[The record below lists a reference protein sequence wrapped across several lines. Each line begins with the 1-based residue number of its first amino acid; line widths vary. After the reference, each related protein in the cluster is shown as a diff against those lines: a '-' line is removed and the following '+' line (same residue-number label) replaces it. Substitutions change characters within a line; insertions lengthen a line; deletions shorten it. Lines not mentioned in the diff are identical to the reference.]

1 MLLLVAFPFND
12 SKMVISENR
21 KAIIW
26 SGIEK
31 IGTYVVNFAIQII
44 LARLLCPDDYAV
56 VAMLAIFFSISQ
68 AFIDS
73 GFATTLIQRQDCT
86 QADYSSVFFFNILI
100 GCVVYL
106 MFFFGAPFI
115 ESFYAF
121 DGLSTVTRVYSLN
134 LLINSFALVHRVI
147 LTKKLQFK
155 KIAVITFVSSI
166 VSAIPAIIMAYLG
179 LGYWALVAQSLI
191 SAIMMSILIMNQ
203 SAWCPSFIFSKT
215 SLAKLAPFGLKMLV
229 VYLFHAVY
237 NNIYSL
243 LIGKRFTSRELGYYD
258 RGKTL
263 SSMGPIGF
271 SDFYTRAL
279 YPIQAKMQEDSKALE
294 MSYNKSFSVMCFA
307 IVPITA
313 FMFFFSEETIYSLFG
328 SQWVECAF
336 ILRILCIGYMFYPLQ
351 ALNMNMI
358 KVKGRGG
365 SMLTA
370 EVIKKVMGILC
381 VVVLINFDLKCV
393 IIGWTC
399 CSIAEFLI
407 SEAFLKK
414 ICKFS
419 FIKSAKILCFSV
431 VCAFTLAFLISY
443 ATTFFLD
450 NKISRFLI
458 GGLIYVMIFLMI
470 NLKNIRHLL

>member
-1 MLLLVAFPFND
+1 
-12 SKMVISENR
+12 MVVSENR

-56 VAMLAIFFSISQ
+56 IAMLAIFFSISQ

-86 QADYSSVFFFNILI
+86 QADYSTVFFFNIII
-100 GCVVYL
+100 GSVVYV
-106 MFFFGAPFI
+106 MFFCGASFI

-121 DGLSTVTRVYSLN
+121 DGLSAVTKVYSLN
-134 LLINSFALVHRVI
+134 LLINSFAMVHRVI
-147 LTKKLQFK
+147 LIKKLQFK
-155 KIAVITFVSSI
+155 KIAIITFVSSI
-166 VSAIPAIIMAYLG
+166 VSAIPAIIMAYFG

-191 SAIMMSILIMNQ
+191 SAFITSILIMYQ
-203 SAWCPSFIFSKT
+203 SAWCPSLILSKK

-243 LIGKRFTSRELGYYD
+243 LIGKRFPAQELGYYD

-279 YPIQAKMQEDSKALE
+279 YPIQAKMQDDSKALE
-294 MSYNKSFSVMCFA
+294 ISYNKSFSVMCFA
-307 IVPITA
+307 IVPIAA

-336 ILRILCIGYMFYPLQ
+336 ILKILCIGYMFYPLQ

-358 KVKGRGG
+358 KVKGCGG
-365 SMLTA
+365 YMLTA
-370 EVIKKVMGILC
+370 EVIKKVIGILC
-381 VVVLINFDLKCV
+381 VAVLINFDLKSV
-393 IIGWTC
+393 VIGWTC
-399 CSIAEFLI
+399 CSILEFLI
-407 SEAFLKK
+407 SEVFFLKL
-414 ICKFS
+414 CRFS
-419 FIKSAKILCFSV
+419 FIRSTQTLCISV
-431 VCAFTLAFLISY
+431 ICTFALAFLVSHI
-443 ATTFFLD
+443 AFVLLD
-450 NKISRFLI
+450 NMMSRFFV
-458 GGLIYVMIFLMI
+458 GGLIYVMTYLLI
-470 NLKNIRHLL
+470 NLKSIRKLL